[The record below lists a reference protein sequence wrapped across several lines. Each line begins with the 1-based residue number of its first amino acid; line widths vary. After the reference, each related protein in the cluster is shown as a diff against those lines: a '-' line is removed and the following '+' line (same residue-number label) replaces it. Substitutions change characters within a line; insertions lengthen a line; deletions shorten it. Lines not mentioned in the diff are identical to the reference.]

1 MLMTSAFAGV
11 VSFFNTNL
19 SKGEIMLTDIAI
31 IFIFGIF
38 MAYIFEK
45 IGLAPIIGMLIAGI
59 IISPNQLN
67 LVSDEIINISADLRQ
82 IALVAIL
89 TRAGLSL
96 SFDKLKKVGR
106 PAIFLSFIPASVEML
121 ALIFFSKKFF
131 KIDTIDAGI
140 MAAVLAAVSPA
151 IVVPRMI
158 KLIDEGYGADK
169 NLPQMILAGASV
181 DDVFVIVFFSSF
193 LALKTG
199 GSLSAMSFFN
209 IPMSIARGVILGII
223 VGKIVAV
230 IFEKIKMNDI
240 YKAMVFVGTSFL
252 MLRLEKLLENY
263 LALSALIAIMVA
275 GITINRENTKLANDL
290 LASYNRL
297 WKVFELFLFVLV
309 GISVDLAYVKEAGFL
324 AVILILFGLIFR
336 MVGVNISLIKTNLNK
351 NERIFTSFAYL
362 PKATVQA
369 AIGPVALQMGL
380 ASGNL
385 ILSVSVIAI
394 LLTAP
399 LGAILTDKTYKKL
412 LKKS

>member
-1 MLMTSAFAGV
+1 MTSAFAGV

-67 LVSDEIINISADLRQ
+67 LVSDEIINISANLRQ

-169 NLPQMILAGASV
+169 NIPQMILAGASV

-209 IPMSIARGVILGII
+209 IPISIASGVILGII
-223 VGKIVAV
+223 VGKTVAV
-230 IFEKIKMNDI
+230 IFEKVKMNDI

-309 GISVDLAYVKEAGFL
+309 GISVDLAYVREAGFL
-324 AVILILFGLIFR
+324 AVILILLGLIFR

>member
-1 MLMTSAFAGV
+1 
-11 VSFFNTNL
+11 
-19 SKGEIMLTDIAI
+19 MLTDIAI

-67 LVSDEIINISADLRQ
+67 LVSEEIINISADLRQ

-169 NLPQMILAGASV
+169 NIPEMILAGASV

-209 IPMSIARGVILGII
+209 IPISIASGVILGII

-230 IFEKIKMNDI
+230 IFEKVEMNDI
-240 YKAMVFVGTSFL
+240 YKAMIFVGTSFL
-252 MLRLEKLLENY
+252 MLRLENLLENY

-275 GITINRENTKLANDL
+275 GITINREDTKLVNDL
-290 LASYNRL
+290 LVSYNRL

-309 GISVDLAYVKEAGFL
+309 GISVDLAYVREAGFL
-324 AVILILFGLIFR
+324 AVILILLGLIFR

>member
-1 MLMTSAFAGV
+1 
-11 VSFFNTNL
+11 
-19 SKGEIMLTDIAI
+19 MLTDIAI

-38 MAYIFEK
+38 MARIFEK
-45 IGLAPIIGMLIAGI
+45 LGLAPIIGMLITGI

-67 LVSDEIINISADLRQ
+67 IVSDEIINISADLRQ

-89 TRAGLSL
+89 TRAGLTL
-96 SFDKLKKVGR
+96 DFDKLKKVGR
-106 PAIFLSFIPASVEML
+106 PAILLSFIPASVEML
-121 ALIFFSKKFF
+121 AIIFFAKRFF
-131 KIDTIDAGI
+131 SIDTIDAGI

-158 KLIDEGYGADK
+158 RLIDEGYGADK
-169 NLPQMILAGASV
+169 NIPQMILAGASV

-199 GSLSAMSFFN
+199 GSLSAMSFLN
-209 IPMSIARGVILGII
+209 IPISIITGILLGIV
-223 VGKIVAV
+223 VGKILAIV
-230 IFEKIKMNDI
+230 FEKIKFNDI
-240 YKAMVFVGTSFL
+240 YKTMIFIGISFL

-275 GITINRENTKLANDL
+275 GITINREDAKLANNL
-290 LASYNRL
+290 LASYNSL
-297 WKVFELFLFVLV
+297 WKVFELLLFVLV
-309 GISVDLAYVKEAGFL
+309 GISVDLAYVREAGFS
-324 AVILILFGLIFR
+324 AVVLILLGLIFR
-336 MVGVNISLIKTNLNK
+336 MVGVSISLIKTNLNK
-351 NERIFTSFAYL
+351 NERLFTSFAYL

>member
-1 MLMTSAFAGV
+1 MTSAFAGV
-11 VSFFNTNL
+11 VSFFIANL
-19 SKGEIMLTDIAI
+19 FKGEIMLTDIAI

-38 MAYIFEK
+38 IAYIFEK

-67 LVSDEIINISADLRQ
+67 LISDITNISADLRQ
-82 IALVAIL
+82 IALVTIL
-89 TRAGLSL
+89 TRAGLAL
-96 SFDKLKKVGR
+96 NFDKLKKVGR
-106 PAIFLSFIPASVEML
+106 PAILLSFVPASIEML
-121 ALIFFSKKFF
+121 GIILFAKRFFA
-131 KIDTIDAGI
+131 IDTIDAGI

-169 NLPQMILAGASV
+169 NIPEMILAGASV

-199 GSLSAMSFFN
+199 GQLSAMSFIN
-209 IPMSIARGVILGII
+209 IPISIITGVIFGII
-223 VGKIVAV
+223 IGKVFAFIL
-230 IFEKIKMNDI
+230 EKIDINEI
-240 YKAMVFVGTSFL
+240 YKAMIFISIGFFT
-252 MLRLEKLLENY
+252 LELQKIIETKIGF
-263 LALSALIAIMVA
+263 AALISIMAAGMAI
-275 GITINRENTKLANDL
+275 NKENPKLANEL
-290 LASYNRL
+290 LFSYNRL
-297 WKVFELFLFVLV
+297 WKVFEMLLFVLV

-324 AVILILFGLIFR
+324 AVILIIIGLIFR
-336 MVGVNISLIKTNLNK
+336 MLGVNISLIKTNLNK
-351 NERIFTSFAYL
+351 KERLFTSLAYI

-394 LLTAP
+394 LLSAP

>member
-1 MLMTSAFAGV
+1 MTSAFAGV
-11 VSFFNTNL
+11 VSFFITNL

-82 IALVAIL
+82 IALVVIL
-89 TRAGLSL
+89 TRAGLTL
-96 SFDKLKKVGR
+96 DFNKLKKVGR
-106 PAIFLSFIPASVEML
+106 PAILLSFLPASVEML
-121 ALIFFSKKFF
+121 AIIFFAKRFF
-131 KIDTIDAGI
+131 SIDPIDAGI

-169 NLPQMILAGASV
+169 NIPQMILAGASV

-209 IPMSIARGVILGII
+209 IPISIASGVILGII
-223 VGKIVAV
+223 VGKTVAV
-230 IFEKIKMNDI
+230 IFEKIKINDI

-297 WKVFELFLFVLV
+297 WKVFEIFLFVLV
-309 GISVDLAYVKEAGFL
+309 GISVDLAYVREAGFL
-324 AVILILFGLIFR
+324 AVILIMLGLIFR

>member
-1 MLMTSAFAGV
+1 
-11 VSFFNTNL
+11 
-19 SKGEIMLTDIAI
+19 MLTDLAI

-38 MAYIFEK
+38 MALIFEK

-59 IISPNQLN
+59 IISPNQMN
-67 LVSDEIINISADLRQ
+67 LVSENIFNLSNDLRQ
-82 IALVAIL
+82 IALVVIL
-89 TRAGLSL
+89 SRAGLTL
-96 SFDKLKKVGR
+96 NFEKLKKVGR
-106 PAIFLSFIPASVEML
+106 PAILLSFLPASIEML
-121 ALIFFSKKFF
+121 AIIFLAQRFFSL
-131 KIDTIDAGI
+131 DVIDAGI

-169 NLPQMILAGASV
+169 NIPEMILAGASV

-199 GSLSAMSFFN
+199 GQLSAMSFIN
-209 IPMSIARGVILGII
+209 IPISIITGVIFGII
-223 VGKIVAV
+223 IGKVFAF
-230 IFEKIKMNDI
+230 IFEKIDINEI
-240 YKAMVFVGTSFL
+240 YKAMIFISIAFFS
-252 MLRLEKLLENY
+252 LELQKIIETKIGF
-263 LALSALIAIMVA
+263 AALISIMAAGMAI
-275 GITINRENTKLANDL
+275 NKENPKLANEL
-290 LASYNRL
+290 LFSYNRL
-297 WKVFELFLFVLV
+297 WKVFELLLFVLV

-324 AVILILFGLIFR
+324 AVILIIIGLIFR
-336 MVGVNISLIKTNLNK
+336 MLGVNISLIKTNLNK
-351 NERIFTSFAYL
+351 KERLFTSLAYI

-380 ASGNL
+380 DSGNL

-394 LLTAP
+394 LVTAP

>member
-1 MLMTSAFAGV
+1 
-11 VSFFNTNL
+11 
-19 SKGEIMLTDIAI
+19 MLTDIAI

-67 LVSDEIINISADLRQ
+67 LVSDEIINISANLRQ

-169 NLPQMILAGASV
+169 NIPQMILAGASV

-209 IPMSIARGVILGII
+209 IPISIASGVILGII

-230 IFEKIKMNDI
+230 IFEKVKMNDI

-309 GISVDLAYVKEAGFL
+309 GISVDLAYVREAGFL
-324 AVILILFGLIFR
+324 AVILILLGLIFR

>member
-1 MLMTSAFAGV
+1 
-11 VSFFNTNL
+11 
-19 SKGEIMLTDIAI
+19 MLTDLAI

-38 MAYIFEK
+38 IALIFEK

-59 IISPNQLN
+59 IISPNQMN
-67 LVSDEIINISADLRQ
+67 LVSENIFNLSNDLRQ
-82 IALVAIL
+82 IALVVIL
-89 TRAGLSL
+89 SRAGLTL
-96 SFDKLKKVGR
+96 NFEKLKKVGR
-106 PAIFLSFIPASVEML
+106 PAILLSFLPATIEML
-121 ALIFFSKKFF
+121 AIIFLSQIFLNLNV
-131 KIDTIDAGI
+131 IDAGI

-169 NLPQMILAGASV
+169 NIPEMILAGASV

-199 GSLSAMSFFN
+199 GQLSAMSFIN
-209 IPMSIARGVILGII
+209 IPISIITGVIFGII
-223 VGKIVAV
+223 IGKVFAF
-230 IFEKIKMNDI
+230 IFKKIDINEI
-240 YKAMVFVGTSFL
+240 YKAMIFISIGFFT
-252 MLRLEKLLENY
+252 LELQKIIETKIGF
-263 LALSALIAIMVA
+263 AALISIMAAGMAI
-275 GITINRENTKLANDL
+275 NKENPKLANEL
-290 LASYNRL
+290 LFSYNRL
-297 WKVFELFLFVLV
+297 WKVFELLLFVLV

-324 AVILILFGLIFR
+324 AVILIIIGLIFR
-336 MVGVNISLIKTNLNK
+336 MLGVNISLIKTNLNK
-351 NERIFTSFAYL
+351 KERLFTSLAYI

>member
-1 MLMTSAFAGV
+1 
-11 VSFFNTNL
+11 
-19 SKGEIMLTDIAI
+19 MLTDLAI

-38 MAYIFEK
+38 IALIFEK

-59 IISPNQLN
+59 IISPNQMN
-67 LVSDEIINISADLRQ
+67 LVSENIFNLSNDLRQ
-82 IALVAIL
+82 IALVVIL
-89 TRAGLSL
+89 SRAGLTL
-96 SFDKLKKVGR
+96 NFEKLKKVGR
-106 PAIFLSFIPASVEML
+106 PAILLSFLPATIEML
-121 ALIFFSKKFF
+121 AIIFLAQRFF
-131 KIDTIDAGI
+131 NLNVIDAGI

-169 NLPQMILAGASV
+169 NIPEMILAGASV

-199 GSLSAMSFFN
+199 GQLSAMSFIN
-209 IPMSIARGVILGII
+209 IPISIITGVIFGII
-223 VGKIVAV
+223 IGKVFAF
-230 IFEKIKMNDI
+230 IFKKIDINEI
-240 YKAMVFVGTSFL
+240 YKAMIFISIGFFA
-252 MLRLEKLLENY
+252 LELQKIIETKIGF
-263 LALSALIAIMVA
+263 SALISIMAAGMAI
-275 GITINRENTKLANDL
+275 NQENPKLANEL
-290 LASYNRL
+290 LFSYNRL
-297 WKVFELFLFVLV
+297 WKVFELLLFVLV

-324 AVILILFGLIFR
+324 AVILIIIGLIFR
-336 MVGVNISLIKTNLNK
+336 MLGVNISLIKTNLNK
-351 NERIFTSFAYL
+351 KERLFTSLAYI